1 MAATVAMAA
10 ISTWQLIGDPSDQGT
25 GSAAGRLV
33 LSGRAASRAH
43 RNV

>member
-1 MAATVAMAA
+1 MAATAA
-10 ISTWQLIGDPSDQGT
+10 TATISTWQLTCDPSDQGT